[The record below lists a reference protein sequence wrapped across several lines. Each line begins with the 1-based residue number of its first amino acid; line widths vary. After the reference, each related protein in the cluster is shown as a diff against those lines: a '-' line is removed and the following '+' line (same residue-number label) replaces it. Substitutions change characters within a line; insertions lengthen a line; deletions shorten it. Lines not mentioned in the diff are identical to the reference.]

1 MVPKWRTSNSVMR
14 GVASVIRG
22 SFLPVAVLGN
32 VQFPS
37 VRIGREMVPYIG
49 LIIAAVGIRFWDLAG
64 RSLNHDES
72 IHAFVSWQLFQGQ
85 GYEHFPLAHGPFQ
98 FFGTAFS
105 FFLFGGAGDYTL
117 RLLPALA
124 GSSLVLLPWLLRSRL
139 GSAGTFFCT
148 AAIAFSPTLLFFSRF
163 ARNDIYIALF
173 TMVIIVALWRYLNAG
188 KHRYLWAAAFF
199 LALSFA
205 TKENTYINVAVV
217 VAFLNFWLAFHFWR
231 QIQDMFKGNRVVSYI
246 SLIVLLP
253 FTWVVVALWPF
264 TRNLRMRIGL
274 TEWHR
279 AADFLILLGTLS
291 IPQFAAGVRVPL
303 EGIFGID
310 EANLNTPVWLDT
322 NIGPFDL
329 GTTSRENLL
338 GLGMIIGLTTAS
350 GVVGLRWNA
359 KTWLLIACAFYVPY
373 VLLYTSFLTNIDG
386 FYSGNWGAL
395 DYWLDQQE
403 VRRGNQP
410 WFYYLMFLPAYEFLP
425 LAIASPALLYYAIR
439 GDAFRRF
446 LVFWVMATLAGYSMA
461 SEKMPWISVHTTLP
475 FIVLASFALGRLYE
489 HYIPEKMGLV
499 AFSPR
504 VLAFLSVSI
513 SLVATAVGVFGPEGG
528 SGIVFRVAVGA
539 AALGLLIVLVTPV
552 SLKRAVMVVSST
564 IVGILLAFTLLVGI
578 RATFQLGDVPRE
590 LYVYAQGSPDI
601 PDFVARVDSAALASG
616 IGKDLPIIVDGGL
629 EPWAWYFR
637 EYDHLSYT
645 SVGKDFQ
652 PPADAVLIVDK
663 ENEMLMEPYLAQYA
677 DPQDLTV
684 IWWFPEF
691 DTYKT
696 LPSAEKEVWSASPGF
711 LSAVFGEFVPHFT
724 RSMLQGETWA
734 RWWSYFRDRDPGV
747 PLNLQRE
754 MVAYIPK
761 DCTMDVTL
769 VGQPRLEY

>member
-1 MVPKWRTSNSVMR
+1 MR
-14 GVASVIRG
+14 EIVANLIR
-22 SFLPVAVLGN
+22 SPCLPVALPGDVR
-32 VQFPS
+32 FPS
-37 VRIGREMVPYIG
+37 VRIGREMVVYIG
-49 LIIAAVGIRFWDLAG
+49 LIVAAVGIRFWDLAG

-85 GYEHFPLAHGPFQ
+85 GYEHFPLAHGPLQ

-117 RLLPALA
+117 RILPALA

-139 GSAGTFFCT
+139 GSAGTLFCT

-173 TMVIIVALWRYLNAG
+173 TMAIIVALWRYLNGG

-199 LALSFA
+199 LGLSFA
-205 TKENTYINVAVV
+205 TKENIYINVAIV

-231 QIQDMFKGNRVVSYI
+231 QIQTVLKENRIVSFI
-246 SLIVLLP
+246 SLLVLLP

-264 TRNLRMRIGL
+264 TKNLRMRIGL

-291 IPQFAAGVRVPL
+291 IPQFSAGVRVPL
-303 EGIFGID
+303 DGIFGID
-310 EANLNTPVWLDT
+310 AANLNTPIWLDT

-338 GLGMIIGLTTAS
+338 GLGMVIGLTAAS
-350 GVVGLRWNA
+350 AVVGLRWNA
-359 KTWLLIACAFYVPY
+359 KTWLLIAFAFYVPY

-425 LAIASPALLYYAIR
+425 LAIAAPALFYYAIK

-475 FIVLASFALGRLYE
+475 LIVLASFALGRLYE
-489 HYIPEKMGLV
+489 HHVPNKMGFV
-499 AFSPR
+499 ALSPG
-504 VLAFLSVSI
+504 VLSFLGGSI
-513 SLVATAVGVFGPEGG
+513 SLAATAVGIFGPESS
-528 SGIVFRVAVGA
+528 SGIAFRVAVVA
-539 AALGLLIVLVTPV
+539 VAMCMIIVLVAPV
-552 SLKRAVMVVSST
+552 NLKRTVVVVSST
-564 IVGILLAFTLLVGI
+564 IVGILFAFTLFVGI
-578 RATFQLGDVPRE
+578 RAAFQLGDVPRE
-590 LYVYAQGSPDI
+590 LYVYAQGSSDVPE
-601 PDFVARVDSAALASG
+601 FVARVDSAARASDM
-616 IGKDLPIIVDGGL
+616 GKDLPIVVDGGL

-645 SVGKDFQ
+645 NVVKNFE
-652 PPADAVLIVDK
+652 PPVDAVLIVYK

-711 LSAVFGEFVPHFT
+711 LSAVFVEFVPHFT
-724 RSMLQGETWA
+724 ESIFRGETWA

-747 PLNLQRE
+747 PLNLRRE
-754 MVAYIPK
+754 MVTYIPK
-761 DCTMDVTL
+761 DYAMEVTI
-769 VGQPRLEY
+769 VGQSHMEP